1 MSNYQTQK
9 ELEQLFQL
17 FRKLVTVGSNLESIA
32 TRLHIDFEHVDY
44 PTTNFIDAYASID
57 ENNKV
62 WL

>member
-1 MSNYQTQK
+1 MIDYEARK
-9 ELEQLFQL
+9 ESEQLFKLFSQL
-17 FRKLVTVGSNLESIA
+17 VNVGSNLESIA